1 MNWKFMTMTRL
12 RLLAI
17 CLVLCAPSALAGRL
31 EIPLRVPLEPLRQ
44 ALAAQLAAS
53 KATPN
58 EIYREGRCRY
68 LNLEKPALEAVDGRL
83 RLVGPGSAALGVEL
97 FGNCQ
102 NAASWK
108 GSMEF
113 TFVPQLDK
121 AGRLRL
127 RIVDSKL
134 TDTGGGA
141 ALGFIWEITK
151 RYVHPRLERFSYDLG
166 ASRTALASIVRGAAP
181 PQRAAE
187 LEAAVRQLQVQPPR
201 VEANAVVVPIA
212 LELPDA
218 WLAAPAVPVAAA
230 APAAPLTEAEL
241 EALEK
246 ALQPWDAFLLYSI
259 KQVALDSESSALRQ
273 RLFTLLLESRYRL
286 AEILSGDA
294 PAAGDPL
301 RELFVDAWD
310 ELRAILAD
318 GQRDGALDASLLRY
332 AAFVDAGDAL
342 LALDR
347 AAPGLGMTLSADGLR
362 QLARSLRPG
371 AAGDPLAYDWAA
383 DPQLRRLFGVEE
395 IPDSEPPPSSPPSSP
410 PTRSWLDLF
419 VARAYAAEPGAEK
432 ALDRWIPRRDE
443 LDAYEA
449 RIGRLLQKAA
459 ATELQRASLAAPYDK
474 IYRNMVPTTAL
485 IESCWRQYVVRGG
498 KVSYLRSGSG
508 SIGIMQINQIVWRGF
523 YELERL
529 RWDTAYN
536 TKAGAQ
542 ILMRY
547 VKDYAIPYA
556 EKSGDPNQ
564 VPRAAYAVYN
574 AGPRAVGRFD
584 KPKKHPREERVDEH
598 LWTLYQG
605 IASGGQAD
613 LRTCDVSTAAAGR

>member
-1 MNWKFMTMTRL
+1 MRQRTTL
-12 RLLAI
+12 IRLLT
-17 CLVLCAPSALAGRL
+17 LCCVTLSIPGAFAGRL
-31 EIPLRVPLEPLRQ
+31 EIPVRIPLEPLRQ

-53 KATPN
+53 RTTPN
-58 EIYREGRCRY
+58 VIYREGPCRY
-68 LNLEKPALEAVDGRL
+68 LNLEKPVLNAVDGRL
-83 RLVGPGSAALGVEL
+83 RLAGPGSAALGVEL

-102 NAASWK
+102 NAVEWK
-108 GSMEF
+108 GTMEF
-113 TFVPQLDK
+113 TLAPQLDQ
-121 AGRLRL
+121 AGRLRV

-134 TDTGGGA
+134 TDAGGGA
-141 ALGFIWEITK
+141 ALGFTWELSK
-151 RYVHPRLERFSYDLG
+151 RYMHPRLERFSYDLG
-166 ASRTALASIVRGAAP
+166 ASREALASIVRGVAP
-181 PQRAAE
+181 PQHADE
-187 LEAAVRQLQVQPPR
+187 LGTAVKQLQVLAPR
-201 VEANAVVVPIA
+201 VEAKAVVVPIA

-218 WLAAPAVPVAAA
+218 WLAAPAPTVAA

-246 ALQPWDAFLLYSI
+246 TLEPWDAFLLYSI
-259 KQVALDSESSALRQ
+259 KQVALDSENTALRK

-286 AEILSGDA
+286 TEILSGDA

-301 RELFVDAWD
+301 RELFVDAWE
-310 ELRAILAD
+310 ELRTILAD

-362 QLARSLRPG
+362 RLARSLRPG

-383 DPQLRRLFGVEE
+383 DPQLNSLFGVEE
-395 IPDSEPPPSSPPSSP
+395 IPDPEPPVAP
-410 PTRSWLDLF
+410 PTRSWLDLL
-419 VARAYAAEPGAEK
+419 VARAYAAEPGAADK
-432 ALDRWIPRRDE
+432 PLDRWLPKRDE

-449 RIGRLLQKAA
+449 RIGQLLKRTAA
-459 ATELQRASLAAPYDK
+459 AELQRASLAEPYDK
-474 IYRNMVPTTAL
+474 LYRNMVPTTAL
-485 IESCWRQYVVRGG
+485 IESCWRQYAMRGG
-498 KVSYLRSGSG
+498 KLSYLRSGSG

-523 YELERL
+523 YQLERL

-536 TKAGAQ
+536 ARAGAQ

-556 EKSGDPNQ
+556 EKSGDSNL

-584 KPKKHPREERVDEH
+584 KEKKHPREQRVDER

-605 IASGGQAD
+605 IAAGGQAD
-613 LRTCDVSTAAAGR
+613 LRSCDVTTTAAAR

>member
-1 MNWKFMTMTRL
+1 
-12 RLLAI
+12 
-17 CLVLCAPSALAGRL
+17 V
-31 EIPLRVPLEPLRQ
+31 
-44 ALAAQLAAS
+44 
-53 KATPN
+53 
-58 EIYREGRCRY
+58 
-68 LNLEKPALEAVDGRL
+68 
-83 RLVGPGSAALGVEL
+83 
-97 FGNCQ
+97 
-102 NAASWK
+102 
-108 GSMEF
+108 
-113 TFVPQLDK
+113 
-121 AGRLRL
+121 

-134 TDTGGGA
+134 TDAGGGA
-141 ALGFIWEITK
+141 ALGFIWDLSK

-181 PQRAAE
+181 PQHANE
-187 LEAAVRQLQVQPPR
+187 LEAAVRQLQVLPPR
-201 VEANAVVVPIA
+201 VEAAAVVVPIA

-218 WLAAPAVPVAAA
+218 WLAAPAAPPAAA
-230 APAAPLTEAEL
+230 APAAPLSEAEL

-246 ALQPWDAFLLYSI
+246 TLEPWDAFLLYAV
-259 KQVALDSESSALRQ
+259 KQVALDSENAALRQ

-286 AEILSGDA
+286 TEILSGDA

-301 RELFVDAWD
+301 RELFVDAWQ
-310 ELRAILAD
+310 ELRSILAE
-318 GQRDGALDASLLRY
+318 GQRDGALDPSLLRY
-332 AAFVDAGDAL
+332 AAFIDAGDAL

-362 QLARSLRPG
+362 SLARSLRPG
-371 AAGDPLAYDWAA
+371 AAGDPLAYGWAP

-395 IPDSEPPPSSPPSSP
+395 IPDSEPQPAPSSP

-419 VARAYAAEPGAEK
+419 VARAYAADGDGAK
-432 ALDRWIPRRDE
+432 ALDRWIPKRDE
-443 LDAYEA
+443 LDAYET
-449 RIGRLLQKAA
+449 RIGLLLKKTAA
-459 ATELQRASLAAPYDK
+459 GELQRSSLAAPYDN

-523 YELERL
+523 YQLERL

-536 TKAGAQ
+536 TRAGAQ

-556 EKSGDPNQ
+556 EKSGDPNV

-584 KPKKHPREERVDEH
+584 KAKKHPREQRVDDH

-605 IASGGQAD
+605 IAAGGQAD
-613 LRTCDVSTAAAGR
+613 LRSCDVTTAAASR

>member
-1 MNWKFMTMTRL
+1 MKLL
-12 RLLAI
+12 RFFALGLAFF
-17 CLVLCAPSALAGRL
+17 VSQALAGRL

-58 EIYREGRCRY
+58 VIYREGRCRY
-68 LNLEKPALEAVDGRL
+68 LNLESPKLEAVDGNL
-83 RLVGPGSAALGVEL
+83 RLTGPGSGALGVEL

-108 GSMEF
+108 GTMEF
-113 TFVPQLDK
+113 TLAPQIDST
-121 AGRLRL
+121 GRLRV

-134 TDTGGGA
+134 TDDNGGS
-141 ALGFIWEITK
+141 ALGFIWELSK

-166 ASRTALASIVRGAAP
+166 ASRNALASIVRGAAP
-181 PQRAAE
+181 PQHAAE
-187 LEAAVRQLQVQPPR
+187 LEAALRALQVQPPR
-201 VEANAVVVPIA
+201 VETSAVVVPIA

-218 WLAAPAVPVAAA
+218 WLTAPATLAAA

-246 ALQPWDAFLLYSI
+246 ALEPWDAFLLYAV
-259 KQVALDSESSALRQ
+259 KQVALDSENSALRK

-286 AEILSGDA
+286 TEILSGDA

-301 RELFVDAWD
+301 RELFVDAWE
-310 ELRAILAD
+310 ELRTILAD
-318 GQRDGALDASLLRY
+318 GQRDGALDTSLLRY

-362 QLARSLRPG
+362 QLARSLRPA
-371 AAGDPLAYDWAA
+371 AAGDPLAYDWAV
-383 DPQLRRLFGVEE
+383 DPQLGRLFGVEE
-395 IPDSEPPPSSPPSSP
+395 IPDSEPPSAPPP
-410 PTRSWLDLF
+410 KRSWLDLF
-419 VARAYAAEPGAEK
+419 IARAYAEGDGAK
-432 ALDRWIPRRDE
+432 ALDRWVPRRDE
-443 LDAYEA
+443 LDAYED
-449 RIGRLLQKAA
+449 RIGQLLKKTAA
-459 ATELQRASLAAPYDK
+459 VELQRGTLAAPYDR

-485 IESCWRQYVVRGG
+485 IESCWHQYVARGG

-523 YELERL
+523 YPLERL

-536 TKAGAQ
+536 ARAGAQ

-556 EKSGDPNQ
+556 EKSGDPNL

-584 KPKKHPREERVDEH
+584 KAKKHPREERVDQR

-605 IASGGQAD
+605 IAAGGQAD
-613 LRTCDVSTAAAGR
+613 LRSCDVSTAAASR

>member
-1 MNWKFMTMTRL
+1 MTRL
-12 RLLAI
+12 RLLAAS
-17 CLVLCAPSALAGRL
+17 LVLCAHGTLAGRL

-53 KATPN
+53 KAAPSV
-58 EIYREGRCRY
+58 IYREGPCRS
-68 LNLEKPALEAVDGRL
+68 LNLEKPSLEAVDGRL

-97 FGNCQ
+97 FGACQ

-108 GSMEF
+108 GTMEF
-113 TFVPQLDK
+113 TLAPQLDQ
-121 AGRLRL
+121 AGRLRV

-134 TDTGGGA
+134 TDAGGGA
-141 ALGFIWEITK
+141 ALGFMWELSK

-166 ASRTALASIVRGAAP
+166 ASRAALASIVRGAAP
-181 PQRAAE
+181 PQHADE
-187 LEAAVRQLQVQPPR
+187 LEAAVRQLQVRPPR
-201 VEANAVVVPIA
+201 VEPNAVVVPIA

-218 WLAAPAVPVAAA
+218 WLAAPAPVAAA
-230 APAAPLTEAEL
+230 PAVPLTEAEL

-259 KQVALDSESSALRQ
+259 KQVALDSENTALRK

-286 AEILSGDA
+286 TEILSGDA

-301 RELFVDAWD
+301 RELFVDAWE

-332 AAFVDAGDAL
+332 AAFIDAGDAL

-347 AAPGLGMTLSADGLR
+347 AAPGLGMTLSTNGLR
-362 QLARSLRPG
+362 QIARSLRPG

-383 DPQLRRLFGVEE
+383 DPQLRQLFGVEE
-395 IPDSEPPPSSPPSSP
+395 IPDSEPPASSPPSSP

-432 ALDRWIPRRDE
+432 ALDRWLPRRDE
-443 LDAYEA
+443 LDAYEL
-449 RIGRLLQKAA
+449 RIGQLLKKTA
-459 ATELQRASLAAPYDK
+459 ATELQRASLAAPYDN

-485 IESCWRQYVVRGG
+485 IESCWRQYAMRGG

-523 YELERL
+523 YQLERL

-536 TKAGAQ
+536 ARAGAQ

-556 EKSGDPNQ
+556 EKSGDANQ

-584 KPKKHPREERVDEH
+584 KEKKHPREQRVDEH

-613 LRTCDVSTAAAGR
+613 LRTCDVSTAAASR

>member
-1 MNWKFMTMTRL
+1 MRL
-12 RLLAI
+12 VRLLAP
-17 CLVLCAPSALAGRL
+17 CLALIASHALAGRL

-58 EIYREGRCRY
+58 VIYREGRCRY
-68 LNLEKPALEAVDGRL
+68 LNLESPRLEAVGGNL
-83 RLVGPGSAALGVEL
+83 RLTGPGSGALGIEL
-97 FGNCQ
+97 LGNCQ

-108 GSMEF
+108 GTMEF
-113 TFVPQLDK
+113 TLAPQIDS
-121 AGRLRL
+121 AGRLRV

-134 TDTGGGA
+134 TDDGGSA
-141 ALGFIWEITK
+141 ALGFIWALSK
-151 RYVHPRLERFSYDLG
+151 RYVNPRLERFSYDLG
-166 ASRTALASIVRGAAP
+166 ASRNALASIVRGAAP
-181 PQRAAE
+181 PQHAAE
-187 LEAAVRQLQVQPPR
+187 LEAVVKQLQVQPLR
-201 VEANAVVVPIA
+201 VESAAVVVPIA

-218 WLAAPAVPVAAA
+218 WLAAPAGPPVAAA
-230 APAAPLTEAEL
+230 SAAPLSEAEL

-246 ALQPWDAFLLYSI
+246 ALEPWDAFLLYAV
-259 KQVALDSESSALRQ
+259 KQLALDSENSALRK

-286 AEILSGDA
+286 TEILSGDA

-301 RELFVDAWD
+301 RELFVDTWE
-310 ELRAILAD
+310 ELRTILAD
-318 GQRDGALDASLLRY
+318 GQREGTLDASLLRY
-332 AAFVDAGDAL
+332 AAFIDAGDAL

-371 AAGDPLAYDWAA
+371 AAGDPLSYDWAV
-383 DPQLRRLFGVEE
+383 DPQLRRLFDVEE
-395 IPDSEPPPSSPPSSP
+395 IPDSEPPSAPRE
-410 PTRSWLDLF
+410 RSWLDLF
-419 VARAYAAEPGAEK
+419 IARAYAEGDSAK
-432 ALDRWIPRRDE
+432 ALDRWVPRRDE
-443 LDAYEA
+443 LDAYEQ
-449 RIGRLLQKAA
+449 RIGPLLQKTAA
-459 ATELQRASLAAPYDK
+459 VELQRGALPAPYDK

-523 YELERL
+523 YQLERL

-536 TKAGAQ
+536 ARAGAQ

-556 EKSGDPNQ
+556 EKSGDPNH

-584 KPKKHPREERVDEH
+584 KAKKHPREERVDER

-605 IASGGQAD
+605 IAAGGQAD
-613 LRTCDVSTAAAGR
+613 LRSCDVSTAAASR

>member
-1 MNWKFMTMTRL
+1 MK
-12 RLLAI
+12 LARFV
-17 CLVLCAPSALAGRL
+17 VLGLSLFTADAVAARF

-58 EIYREGRCRY
+58 VIYREGRCRY
-68 LNLEKPALEAVDGRL
+68 LNLESPKLEAVDGNL
-83 RLVGPGSAALGVEL
+83 RLTGPGSGALGIEL
-97 FGNCQ
+97 LGNCQ
-102 NAASWK
+102 NAANWK
-108 GSMEF
+108 GTMEF
-113 TFVPQLDK
+113 TLAPQIDS
-121 AGRLRL
+121 AGRLRV

-134 TDTGGGA
+134 TDDGGSS
-141 ALGFIWEITK
+141 ALGFIWELSK
-151 RYVHPRLERFSYDLG
+151 RYVNPRLERFSYDLG
-166 ASRTALASIVRGAAP
+166 ASRNALASIVRGAAP
-181 PQRAAE
+181 PQHAAE
-187 LEAAVRQLQVQPPR
+187 LEAAVKQLQVQPLR
-201 VEANAVVVPIA
+201 VESAAVVVPIA

-218 WLAAPAVPVAAA
+218 WLAAPAAPVVAA
-230 APAAPLTEAEL
+230 APAAPLSEAEL

-246 ALQPWDAFLLYSI
+246 ALEPWDAFLLYAV
-259 KQVALDSESSALRQ
+259 KQLALDSENSALRK

-286 AEILSGDA
+286 TEILSGDA

-301 RELFVDAWD
+301 RELFVDTWD
-310 ELRAILAD
+310 ELRTILAD
-318 GQRDGALDASLLRY
+318 GQRDRALDASLLRY
-332 AAFVDAGDAL
+332 AAFIDAGDAL

-371 AAGDPLAYDWAA
+371 AAGDPLAYDWAV
-383 DPQLRRLFGVEE
+383 DPQLRRLFDVEE
-395 IPDSEPPPSSPPSSP
+395 IPDSEPPSAPRE
-410 PTRSWLDLF
+410 RSWLDLF
-419 VARAYAAEPGAEK
+419 IARAYAEGDSAK
-432 ALDRWIPRRDE
+432 ALDRWVPRRDE
-443 LDAYEA
+443 LDAYEQ
-449 RIGRLLQKAA
+449 RIGTLLQKTAA
-459 ATELQRASLAAPYDK
+459 VELQRGALAAPYDK

-523 YELERL
+523 YQLERL

-536 TKAGAQ
+536 ARAGAQ

-556 EKSGDPNQ
+556 EKSGDPNH

-584 KPKKHPREERVDEH
+584 KAKKHPREERVDER

-605 IASGGQAD
+605 IAAGGQAD
-613 LRTCDVSTAAAGR
+613 LRSCDVSTAAASR

>member
-1 MNWKFMTMTRL
+1 MTPF
-12 RLLAI
+12 RLLAV
-17 CLVLCAPSALAGRL
+17 CLLLCAPAAALAGRL

-58 EIYREGRCRY
+58 VIYREGRCRY
-68 LNLEKPALEAVDGRL
+68 LNLESPKLEAVDGNL
-83 RLVGPGSAALGVEL
+83 RLTGTGSGALGIEL
-97 FGNCQ
+97 LGNCQ
-102 NAASWK
+102 NAASWT
-108 GSMEF
+108 GTMEF
-113 TFVPQLDK
+113 TLAPQVDS
-121 AGRLRL
+121 AGRLRV

-134 TDTGGGA
+134 TDAGGSS
-141 ALGFIWEITK
+141 ALGFIWELSK
-151 RYVHPRLERFSYDLG
+151 RYVNPRLERFSYDLG
-166 ASRTALASIVRGAAP
+166 ASRNALASIVRGAAP
-181 PQRAAE
+181 PQHASE
-187 LEAAVRQLQVQPPR
+187 LETAVRQLQVQSPR
-201 VEANAVVVPIA
+201 VETRAVVVPIA

-218 WLAAPAVPVAAA
+218 WLAAPPSVAAA
-230 APAAPLTEAEL
+230 APAAPLSEAEL

-246 ALQPWDAFLLYSI
+246 ALEPWDAFLLYAV
-259 KQVALDSESSALRQ
+259 KQVALDSENSGLRQ

-286 AEILSGDA
+286 TEILSGDA

-301 RELFVDAWD
+301 RELFLDTWD
-310 ELRAILAD
+310 ELRTILAD

-371 AAGDPLAYDWAA
+371 AAGDPLAYDWAV
-383 DPQLRRLFGVEE
+383 DPELMRLFRVDGL
-395 IPDSEPPPSSPPSSP
+395 PDSDPLPSVPPSSP

-419 VARAYAAEPGAEK
+419 VARAYAAEGDSAK
-432 ALDRWIPRRDE
+432 ALDRWVPRREE
-443 LDAYEA
+443 LGAFEA
-449 RIGRLLQKAA
+449 RIGQLLQKTA
-459 ATELQRASLAAPYDK
+459 ATELQRGQLAPPYDR

-485 IESCWRQYVVRGG
+485 IESCWHQYVVRGG

-523 YELERL
+523 YQLERL

-536 TKAGAQ
+536 ARAGAQ

-556 EKSGDPNQ
+556 EKSGDPNH

-584 KPKKHPREERVDEH
+584 KARKHPREERVDER

-605 IASGGQAD
+605 IAAGGQAD
-613 LRTCDVSTAAAGR
+613 LRSCDVSTAAASR

>member
-1 MNWKFMTMTRL
+1 MTRL
-12 RLLAI
+12 RLCAAS
-17 CLVLCAPSALAGRL
+17 LVLFAPCALAARL
-31 EIPLRVPLEPLRQ
+31 EIPLRLPLEPLRE
-44 ALAAQLAAS
+44 AIAAQLAAS
-53 KATPN
+53 KAKPKV
-58 EIYREGRCRY
+58 IYSEGPCRY
-68 LNLEKPALEAVDGRL
+68 INLDKPRLEAVEGRL
-83 RLVGPGSAALGVEL
+83 RLVGPGSAAFGVEL
-97 FGNCQ
+97 FGGCQ
-102 NAASWK
+102 NAARWQ

-113 TFVPQLDK
+113 TFVPQLDN

-127 RIVDSKL
+127 RIVDSKF
-134 TDTGGGA
+134 TDAGGGA
-141 ALGFIWEITK
+141 ALGFIWELSK

-166 ASRTALASIVRGAAP
+166 ASRQALASIVRGAAP
-181 PQRAAE
+181 PQHAAE
-187 LEAAVRQLQVQPPR
+187 LEAAVRQLQVLEPR
-201 VEANAVVVPIA
+201 VEAKAVVVPIA

-218 WLAAPAVPVAAA
+218 WLAAPVVPVAA
-230 APAAPLTEAEL
+230 APAAPLSEAEL

-246 ALQPWDAFLLYSI
+246 TLQPWDAFLLYSI
-259 KQVALDSESSALRQ
+259 KQVALDSENSALRK
-273 RLFTLLLESRYRL
+273 RLFTVLLESRYRL
-286 AEILSGDA
+286 IEILSADA

-301 RELFVDAWD
+301 RELFVDAWE
-310 ELRAILAD
+310 ELRTILAE

-332 AAFVDAGDAL
+332 AAFIDAGDAL

-347 AAPGLGMTLSADGLR
+347 AAPGLGMTLSSEGLR
-362 QLARSLRPG
+362 QIARSLRPG

-419 VARAYAAEPGAEK
+419 LPRAYAAEPAAEK
-432 ALDRWIPRRDE
+432 ALDRWLPRRDE
-443 LDAYEA
+443 LDAYEV
-449 RIGRLLQKAA
+449 RIGQLLKKTAA
-459 ATELQRASLAAPYDK
+459 AELQRASLAAPYDN

-485 IESCWRQYVVRGG
+485 IESCWRQYAMRGG

-523 YELERL
+523 YQLERL

-536 TKAGAQ
+536 ARAGAQ

-556 EKSGDPNQ
+556 EKSGDPNV

-584 KPKKHPREERVDEH
+584 KEKKHPREQRVDEH
-598 LWTLYQG
+598 LWLLYRG
-605 IASGGQAD
+605 LAAGGQAD
-613 LRTCDVSTAAAGR
+613 LRTCDVTTAAASR

>member
-1 MNWKFMTMTRL
+1 MK
-12 RLLAI
+12 LARFV
-17 CLVLCAPSALAGRL
+17 VLGLSLFTADAVAARF

-58 EIYREGRCRY
+58 VIYREGRCRY
-68 LNLEKPALEAVDGRL
+68 LNLESPRLEAVEGNL
-83 RLVGPGSAALGVEL
+83 RLTGPGSGALGVEL
-97 FGNCQ
+97 LGNCQ
-102 NAASWK
+102 NAANWK
-108 GSMEF
+108 GTMEF
-113 TFVPQLDK
+113 TLAPQIDS
-121 AGRLRL
+121 AGRLRV

-134 TDTGGGA
+134 TDDGGSS
-141 ALGFIWEITK
+141 ALGFIWELSK
-151 RYVHPRLERFSYDLG
+151 RYVNPRLERFSYDLG
-166 ASRTALASIVRGAAP
+166 ASRNALASIVRGAAP
-181 PQRAAE
+181 PQHAAE
-187 LEAAVRQLQVQPPR
+187 LEAAVKQLQVQPLR
-201 VEANAVVVPIA
+201 VESAAVVVPIA

-218 WLAAPAVPVAAA
+218 WLAAPAAPVVAAV
-230 APAAPLTEAEL
+230 PAAPLSEAEL

-246 ALQPWDAFLLYSI
+246 ALEPWDAFLLYAV
-259 KQVALDSESSALRQ
+259 KQLALDSESSALRK

-286 AEILSGDA
+286 TEILSGDV

-301 RELFVDAWD
+301 RELFVDTWE
-310 ELRAILAD
+310 ELRTILAD
-318 GQRDGALDASLLRY
+318 GEREGVLDASLLRY
-332 AAFVDAGDAL
+332 AAFIDAGDAL

-371 AAGDPLAYDWAA
+371 AAGDPLAYDWAV
-383 DPQLRRLFGVEE
+383 DPQLRRLFDVEE
-395 IPDSEPPPSSPPSSP
+395 VPDSEPPSAPRE
-410 PTRSWLDLF
+410 RSWLDLF
-419 VARAYAAEPGAEK
+419 IARAYAEGDSAK
-432 ALDRWIPRRDE
+432 ALDRWVPRRDE
-443 LDAYEA
+443 LDAYEQ
-449 RIGRLLQKAA
+449 RIGTLLQKTAA
-459 ATELQRASLAAPYDK
+459 VELQRGALAAPYDK

-523 YELERL
+523 YQLERL

-536 TKAGAQ
+536 ARAGAQ

-556 EKSGDPNQ
+556 EKSGDPNH

-584 KPKKHPREERVDEH
+584 KAKKHPREERVDER

-605 IASGGQAD
+605 IAAGGQAD
-613 LRTCDVSTAAAGR
+613 LRSCDVSTAAASR

>member
-1 MNWKFMTMTRL
+1 MTPL
-12 RLLAI
+12 RLLAV
-17 CLVLCAPSALAGRL
+17 CLVLYAPAAALAGRL

-44 ALAAQLAAS
+44 ALAAQIAAS

-58 EIYREGRCRY
+58 VIYREGRCRY
-68 LNLEKPALEAVDGRL
+68 LNLESPRLEAVDGNL
-83 RLVGPGSAALGVEL
+83 RLTGPGSGALGIEL
-97 FGNCQ
+97 LGNCQ

-108 GSMEF
+108 GTIEF
-113 TFVPQLDK
+113 TLAPQIDP
-121 AGRLRL
+121 AGRLRV

-134 TDTGGGA
+134 TDEGGSS
-141 ALGFIWEITK
+141 ALGFIWELSK
-151 RYVHPRLERFSYDLG
+151 RYVNPRLERFSYDLG
-166 ASRTALASIVRGAAP
+166 ASRNALASIVRGAAP
-181 PQRAAE
+181 PQHAAE
-187 LEAAVRQLQVQPPR
+187 LETAVKQLQVQPPR
-201 VEANAVVVPIA
+201 VETAAVVVPIA

-218 WLAAPAVPVAAA
+218 WLATPAAVVAT
-230 APAAPLTEAEL
+230 APAAPLSEAEL

-246 ALQPWDAFLLYSI
+246 ALEPWDAFLLYAI
-259 KQVALDSESSALRQ
+259 KQVALDSENSALRK

-286 AEILSGDA
+286 TEILSGDA

-301 RELFVDAWD
+301 RELFVDTWD
-310 ELRAILAD
+310 ELRTILAD

-371 AAGDPLAYDWAA
+371 AGGDPLAYDWAV
-383 DPQLRRLFGVEE
+383 DPQLRRLFDVEE
-395 IPDSEPPPSSPPSSP
+395 IPDSEPPSAPPPS
-410 PTRSWLDLF
+410 RSWLDLF
-419 VARAYAAEPGAEK
+419 IARAYAEGDSAK
-432 ALDRWIPRRDE
+432 ALDRWVPRRDE

-449 RIGRLLQKAA
+449 RIGQLLQKTA
-459 ATELQRASLAAPYDK
+459 ATELQRAQLAAPYDK

-485 IESCWRQYVVRGG
+485 IESCWHQYVARGG

-523 YELERL
+523 YQLERL

-536 TKAGAQ
+536 ARAGAQ

-556 EKSGDPNQ
+556 EKSGDPNH

-584 KPKKHPREERVDEH
+584 KSRKHPREERVDER

-605 IASGGQAD
+605 IAAGGQAD
-613 LRTCDVSTAAAGR
+613 LRSCDVSTAAASR

>member
-1 MNWKFMTMTRL
+1 MTMK
-12 RLLAI
+12 LARF
-17 CLVLCAPSALAGRL
+17 LALGLTLFTADAVAARL

-58 EIYREGRCRY
+58 VIYREGRCRY
-68 LNLEKPALEAVDGRL
+68 LNLESPKLEAVDGNL
-83 RLVGPGSAALGVEL
+83 RLTGPGSGALGIEL
-97 FGNCQ
+97 LGNCQ
-102 NAASWK
+102 NAANWK
-108 GSMEF
+108 GTMEF
-113 TFVPQLDK
+113 TLAPQIDS
-121 AGRLRL
+121 AGRLRV

-134 TDTGGGA
+134 TDDGGSS
-141 ALGFIWEITK
+141 ALGFIWELSK
-151 RYVHPRLERFSYDLG
+151 RYVNPRLERFSYDLG
-166 ASRTALASIVRGAAP
+166 ASRNALASIVRGAAP
-181 PQRAAE
+181 PQHAAE
-187 LEAAVRQLQVQPPR
+187 LEAAVKQLQVQPLR
-201 VEANAVVVPIA
+201 VESAAVVVPIA

-218 WLAAPAVPVAAA
+218 WLAAPAAPVVAAV
-230 APAAPLTEAEL
+230 PAAPLSEAEL

-246 ALQPWDAFLLYSI
+246 ALEPWDAFLLYAV
-259 KQVALDSESSALRQ
+259 KQLALDSESSALRK

-286 AEILSGDA
+286 TEILSGDV

-301 RELFVDAWD
+301 RELFVDTWE
-310 ELRAILAD
+310 ELRTILAD
-318 GQRDGALDASLLRY
+318 GEREGVLDASLLRY
-332 AAFVDAGDAL
+332 AAFIDAGDAL

-371 AAGDPLAYDWAA
+371 AAGDPLAYDWAV
-383 DPQLRRLFGVEE
+383 DPQLRRLFDVEE
-395 IPDSEPPPSSPPSSP
+395 VPDSEPPSAPRE
-410 PTRSWLDLF
+410 RSWLDLF
-419 VARAYAAEPGAEK
+419 IARAYAEGDSAK
-432 ALDRWIPRRDE
+432 ALDRWVPRRDE
-443 LDAYEA
+443 LDAYEQ
-449 RIGRLLQKAA
+449 RIGTLLQKTAA
-459 ATELQRASLAAPYDK
+459 VELQRGALAAPYDK

-523 YELERL
+523 YQLERL

-536 TKAGAQ
+536 ARAGAQ

-556 EKSGDPNQ
+556 EKSGDPNH

-584 KPKKHPREERVDEH
+584 KAKKHPREERVDER

-605 IASGGQAD
+605 IAAGGQAD
-613 LRTCDVSTAAAGR
+613 LRSCDVSTAAASR

>member
-1 MNWKFMTMTRL
+1 MRVV
-12 RLLAI
+12 RLLAL
-17 CLVLCAPSALAGRL
+17 CTALVASHALAGRL
-31 EIPLRVPLEPLRQ
+31 DIPLRVPLEPLRQ

-58 EIYREGRCRY
+58 VIYREGPCRY
-68 LNLEKPALEAVDGRL
+68 LNLEAPRLEAVDGRL
-83 RLVGPGSAALGVEL
+83 RLVGPGAAALGVEL

-102 NAASWK
+102 NAATWK
-108 GSMEF
+108 GTMEF
-113 TFVPQLDK
+113 TLAPQLDP
-121 AGRLRL
+121 AGRLRV

-134 TDTGGGA
+134 TDAGA
-141 ALGFIWEITK
+141 SSAVGFIWELSK

-166 ASRTALASIVRGAAP
+166 ASRNALASIVRGVAP
-181 PQRAAE
+181 PQHAAE

-201 VEANAVVVPIA
+201 VESTAVVVPVA

-218 WLAAPAVPVAAA
+218 WLASPAAPIAATG
-230 APAAPLTEAEL
+230 PAAPLTEAEL

-246 ALQPWDAFLLYSI
+246 ALEPWDAFLLYAV

-286 AEILSGDA
+286 TEILSGEA

-301 RELFVDAWD
+301 RELFVDTWE
-310 ELRAILAD
+310 ELRTILAD
-318 GQRDGALDASLLRY
+318 GQRDGTLDASLLRY

-371 AAGDPLAYDWAA
+371 AAGDPLAYDWTI
-383 DPQLRRLFGVEE
+383 DPQLKHLFGVEE
-395 IPDSEPPPSSPPSSP
+395 IPDSEPPSPPR
-410 PTRSWLDLF
+410 PTRSWLDPF
-419 VARAYAAEPGAEK
+419 IARAYAEADGAK
-432 ALDRWIPRRDE
+432 ALDRWVPRRDE

-449 RIGRLLQKAA
+449 RIGQLLKQTAA
-459 ATELQRASLAAPYDK
+459 VELQRGALAAPYDR

-485 IESCWRQYVVRGG
+485 IESCWHQYVVRGG

-523 YELERL
+523 YPLERL

-536 TKAGAQ
+536 ARAGAQ

-584 KPKKHPREERVDEH
+584 KPKKHPREARVDER

-605 IASGGQAD
+605 IAAGGQAE
-613 LRTCDVSTAAAGR
+613 LRSCDVSTAAASR

>member
-1 MNWKFMTMTRL
+1 
-12 RLLAI
+12 
-17 CLVLCAPSALAGRL
+17 V
-31 EIPLRVPLEPLRQ
+31 
-44 ALAAQLAAS
+44 
-53 KATPN
+53 
-58 EIYREGRCRY
+58 
-68 LNLEKPALEAVDGRL
+68 
-83 RLVGPGSAALGVEL
+83 
-97 FGNCQ
+97 
-102 NAASWK
+102 
-108 GSMEF
+108 
-113 TFVPQLDK
+113 
-121 AGRLRL
+121 
-127 RIVDSKL
+127 
-134 TDTGGGA
+134 
-141 ALGFIWEITK
+141 
-151 RYVHPRLERFSYDLG
+151 
-166 ASRTALASIVRGAAP
+166 
-181 PQRAAE
+181 
-187 LEAAVRQLQVQPPR
+187 AVRQLQVQPPR
-201 VEANAVVVPIA
+201 VEPNAVVVPIA

-218 WLAAPAVPVAAA
+218 WLAAPAPAAA
-230 APAAPLTEAEL
+230 APAAVPLTESEL

-246 ALQPWDAFLLYSI
+246 ALEPWDAFLLYSI
-259 KQVALDSESSALRQ
+259 KQVALDSENTALRK

-286 AEILSGDA
+286 TEILSGDA
-294 PAAGDPL
+294 RAAGDPL
-301 RELFVDAWD
+301 RELFVEAWE
-310 ELRAILAD
+310 ELRTILAD

-332 AAFVDAGDAL
+332 AAFIDAGDAL

-347 AAPGLGMTLSADGLR
+347 AAPGLGMTLSTDGLR
-362 QLARSLRPG
+362 QIARSLRPG

-383 DPQLRRLFGVEE
+383 DPQLRQLFGVEE
-395 IPDSEPPPSSPPSSP
+395 IPDSEPPAPP

-449 RIGRLLQKAA
+449 RIGPLLKKTAA
-459 ATELQRASLAAPYDK
+459 AELQRASLAAPYDN

-485 IESCWRQYVVRGG
+485 IESCWRQYAVRGG

-523 YELERL
+523 YQLERL

-536 TKAGAQ
+536 ARAGAQ

-556 EKSGDPNQ
+556 EKSGDPNN

-584 KPKKHPREERVDEH
+584 KEKKHPREQRVDEH

-613 LRTCDVSTAAAGR
+613 LRTCDVSTAAASR

>member
-1 MNWKFMTMTRL
+1 MTPF
-12 RLLAI
+12 RLLAAS
-17 CLVLCAPSALAGRL
+17 LVLCAHGALAGTL

-58 EIYREGRCRY
+58 VIYREGRCRY
-68 LNLEKPALEAVDGRL
+68 LNLDNPSLEAVDGRL

-113 TFVPQLDK
+113 TFVPQLDS

-134 TDTGGGA
+134 TDAGGGA
-141 ALGFIWEITK
+141 ALGFMWELSK

-166 ASRTALASIVRGAAP
+166 ASRAALDSIVRGAAP
-181 PQRAAE
+181 PQHAAE
-187 LEAAVRQLQVQPPR
+187 LEAAVRQLQVQRPR
-201 VEANAVVVPIA
+201 VEPNAVVVPVA

-218 WLAAPAVPVAAA
+218 WLAAPAPVAAA
-230 APAAPLTEAEL
+230 AQAVPLTEAEL

-246 ALQPWDAFLLYSI
+246 ALEPWDAFLLYSI
-259 KQVALDSESSALRQ
+259 KQVALDSENTALRK

-286 AEILSGDA
+286 TEILSGDA

-301 RELFVDAWD
+301 RELFVDAWE
-310 ELRAILAD
+310 ELRTILAD

-332 AAFVDAGDAL
+332 AAFIDAGDAL

-347 AAPGLGMTLSADGLR
+347 AAPGLAMTLSADGLR

-371 AAGDPLAYDWAA
+371 TAGDPLAYDWAA
-383 DPQLRRLFGVEE
+383 DPQLRQLFGVEE
-395 IPDSEPPPSSPPSSP
+395 IPDSEPLPSPP
-410 PTRSWLDLF
+410 PTRSWLELF
-419 VARAYAAEPGAEK
+419 IARAYAAEPGAEK
-432 ALDRWIPRRDE
+432 ALDRWLPRRDE

-449 RIGRLLQKAA
+449 RIGQLLKKTAA
-459 ATELQRASLAAPYDK
+459 AELQRASLAAPYDN

-485 IESCWRQYVVRGG
+485 IESCWRQYVMRGG
-498 KVSYLRSGSG
+498 KLSYLRSGSG

-523 YELERL
+523 YQLERL

-536 TKAGAQ
+536 ARAGAQ

-556 EKSGDPNQ
+556 EKSGDPNN

-584 KPKKHPREERVDEH
+584 KEKKHPREQRVDAH

-613 LRTCDVSTAAAGR
+613 LRTCDVSTAAASR

>member
-1 MNWKFMTMTRL
+1 MK
-12 RLLAI
+12 LARFV
-17 CLVLCAPSALAGRL
+17 VLGLSLFTADAVAARF

-58 EIYREGRCRY
+58 VIYREGRCRY
-68 LNLEKPALEAVDGRL
+68 LNLESPKLEAVDGNL
-83 RLVGPGSAALGVEL
+83 RLTGPGSGALGIEL
-97 FGNCQ
+97 LGNCQ
-102 NAASWK
+102 NAANWK
-108 GSMEF
+108 GTMEF
-113 TFVPQLDK
+113 TLAPQIDS
-121 AGRLRL
+121 AGRLRV

-134 TDTGGGA
+134 TDDGGSS
-141 ALGFIWEITK
+141 ALGFIWELSK
-151 RYVHPRLERFSYDLG
+151 RYVNPRLERFSYDLG
-166 ASRTALASIVRGAAP
+166 ASREALASIVRGAAP
-181 PQRAAE
+181 PQHAAE
-187 LEAAVRQLQVQPPR
+187 LEAAVKQLQVLGPR
-201 VEANAVVVPIA
+201 VEAKAVVVPIA

-218 WLAAPAVPVAAA
+218 WLAAPAVATNA
-230 APAAPLTEAEL
+230 APAAPLTDAEL

-246 ALQPWDAFLLYSI
+246 ALEPWDAFLLYSV
-259 KQVALDSESSALRQ
+259 KQVALDSENTVLRK

-286 AEILSGDA
+286 TEILSGDA

-301 RELFVDAWD
+301 RELFVDTWE
-310 ELRAILAD
+310 ELRAILAE

-347 AAPGLGMTLSADGLR
+347 AAPGLGMTLSAEGLR
-362 QLARSLRPG
+362 QIARSLRPG

-383 DPQLRRLFGVEE
+383 DPQLRRLFGVED
-395 IPDSEPPPSSPPSSP
+395 IPDSEPPPSP
-410 PTRSWLDLF
+410 RSWLDIF
-419 VARAYAAEPGAEK
+419 VARAYAAEPPPEK
-432 ALDRWIPRRDE
+432 ALDRWLPRRDE

-449 RIGRLLQKAA
+449 RVGQLLKKTAA
-459 ATELQRASLAAPYDK
+459 AELQRANLAAPYDS
-474 IYRNMVPTTAL
+474 IYRSMVPTTAL
-485 IESCWRQYVVRGG
+485 IESCWRQYALRGG
-498 KVSYLRSGSG
+498 KLSYLRSGSG

-523 YELERL
+523 YQLERL

-536 TKAGAQ
+536 ARAGAQ

-556 EKSGDPNQ
+556 EKSGDPNH

-584 KPKKHPREERVDEH
+584 KEKKHPREQRVDER

-605 IASGGQAD
+605 IAAGGQAD
-613 LRTCDVSTAAAGR
+613 LRSCDVTTAAASR

>member
-1 MNWKFMTMTRL
+1 MTRI

-17 CLVLCAPSALAGRL
+17 CLVLHVPGAAAGRL

-44 ALAAQLAAS
+44 ALAVQLAAS
-53 KATPN
+53 RAAPN
-58 EIYREGRCRY
+58 VIWREGRCRY
-68 LNLEKPALEAVDGRL
+68 LNLEKPVLEALDGRL
-83 RLVGPGSAALGVEL
+83 RLAGPGSAALGVEL
-97 FGNCQ
+97 FGKCQ
-102 NAASWK
+102 NAAEWK

-113 TFVPQLDK
+113 TFVPQLDN

-127 RIVDSKL
+127 HIVDSRL
-134 TDTGGGA
+134 TDAGGGA
-141 ALGFIWEITK
+141 AVGSMWELSK

-166 ASRTALASIVRGAAP
+166 ASREALASIVRSAAP
-181 PQRAAE
+181 PQHADE
-187 LEAAVRQLQVQPPR
+187 LAAAVKQLQVLPPR
-201 VEANAVVVPIA
+201 VEAKAVVVPVA

-218 WLAAPAVPVAAA
+218 WLATPAPGGA
-230 APAAPLTEAEL
+230 APAAPLSEAEL

-259 KQVALDSESSALRQ
+259 RQVALDSENTALRK

-286 AEILSGDA
+286 TEILSGEA

-301 RELFVDAWD
+301 RELFVDAWE
-310 ELRAILAD
+310 ELRTILAE
-318 GQRDGALDASLLRY
+318 GERDGALDASLLRY
-332 AAFVDAGDAL
+332 AAFIDAGDAL

-362 QLARSLRPG
+362 QIARSLRPG
-371 AAGDPLAYDWAA
+371 AGGDPLAYDWAA
-383 DPQLRRLFGVEE
+383 DPQLRRLFGVED
-395 IPDSEPPPSSPPSSP
+395 IPDSEPPPSP
-410 PTRSWLDLF
+410 RSWLDIF
-419 VARAYAAEPGAEK
+419 VARAYAAEPLPEK
-432 ALDRWIPRRDE
+432 ALDRWLPRRDE

-449 RIGRLLQKAA
+449 RIGQLLKKTAA
-459 ATELQRASLAAPYDK
+459 AELQRASLAAPYDN
-474 IYRNMVPTTAL
+474 IYRSMVPTTAL
-485 IESCWRQYVVRGG
+485 IESCWRQYALRGG

-523 YELERL
+523 YQLERL

-536 TKAGAQ
+536 ARAGAQ

-556 EKSGDPNQ
+556 EKSGDPDN

-584 KPKKHPREERVDEH
+584 KEKKHPREQRVDER

-605 IASGGQAD
+605 IAAGGQAD
-613 LRTCDVSTAAAGR
+613 LRSCEVTTAAASR